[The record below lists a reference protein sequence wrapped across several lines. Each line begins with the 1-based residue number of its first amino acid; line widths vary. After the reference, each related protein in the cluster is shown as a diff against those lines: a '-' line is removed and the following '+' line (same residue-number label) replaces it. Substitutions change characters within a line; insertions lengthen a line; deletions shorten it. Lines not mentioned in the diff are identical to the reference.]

1 MSGPE
6 RKRSS
11 VATLLILA
19 AIDMLTASLVCAV
32 VLFLVLVGSQSE
44 DAMAT
49 AGTDRFNAPSLA
61 FVYFHGGQAPK
72 VSNQKA
78 APLESTSQETP
89 ALHALLGAGPYALQT
104 YRIEAGNHQF
114 TLESAPGPT
123 LIEIYPGDGDPLK
136 LVVACNGIRGKLT
149 VTFNRHHQVDGQ
161 CSPLGAVPTV
171 VYPQGSHIQFV
182 QHVDQA
188 FPKIG
193 ADYWAS
199 EPPTAVPDGGRL
211 FTLKAKKDASNA
223 PLGPSGQIAEVL
235 P

>member
-1 MSGPE
+1 MSGPK

-49 AGTDRFNAPSLA
+49 VGTDRFNAPSLA

-78 APLESTSQETP
+78 ALLESTTQETP
-89 ALHALLGAGPYALQT
+89 VLHALLGSGPYGLQT
-104 YRIEAGNHQF
+104 YRIDAGNHQF

-123 LIEIYPGDGDPLK
+123 LIEIYPGDGDPMR
-136 LVVACNGIRGKLT
+136 LVVACNAIRGKLT
-149 VTFNRHHQVDGQ
+149 VSFNHQHQVDGQ
-161 CSPLGAVPTV
+161 CSPLGAAPSVA
-171 VYPQGSHIQFV
+171 YPQGSHIQFV
-182 QHVDQA
+182 QYLDQP
-188 FPKIG
+188 FPQIS
-193 ADYWAS
+193 ADDWAT
-199 EPPTAVPDGGRL
+199 EPPTALPDG
-211 FTLKAKKDASNA
+211 
-223 PLGPSGQIAEVL
+223 
-235 P
+235 